1 MAIQY
6 KTPLLTLALI
16 TAMGSAAPSLAGIQ
30 QGDFLV
36 RAGIA
41 YVSPTGES
49 DEITGIA
56 AGAKVEADSA
66 TSLGLNFTYM
76 ATDNIGV
83 ELLAAWPFSHD
94 IKATGSISSLGKV
107 AETDQ
112 LPPTVTLQWHFTPQ
126 SNIRPFVGAGVNY
139 TTFFNTKT
147 KGALTDVGLNLDS
160 SWGFAAEAGVDID
173 VTNDWFVSGQVY
185 YMEIDSEA
193 TIGDGIGKYDV
204 AIDPWVVMLGV
215 GTKF

>member
-1 MAIQY
+1 MEIQS
-6 KTPLLTLALI
+6 KTPLLSLALI
-16 TAMGSAAPSLAGIQ
+16 IALGISAPSLAVQ

-36 RAGIA
+36 RAGVA
-41 YVSPTGES
+41 NVSPTGKS

-56 AGAKVEADSA
+56 AGAKVEADSG
-66 TSLGLNFTYM
+66 TSLGLTLTYM
-76 ATDNIGV
+76 ATDNIGIGV
-83 ELLAAWPFSHD
+83 LAAWPFSHD
-94 IKATGSISSLGKV
+94 IKAKGSIAALGKV

-126 SNIRPFVGAGVNY
+126 SKVRPFVGAGVNY

-147 KGALTDVGLNLDS
+147 TGALTDVGLDLDS
-160 SWGFAAEAGVDID
+160 SWGLAAEAGVDVDI
-173 VTNDWFVSGQVY
+173 NSDWFVSGQVWY
-185 YMEIDSEA
+185 LDIDSEA

-204 AIDPWVVMLGV
+204 AIDPWVVMLGI